1 MTETTTG
8 HKCNY
13 PDRRQGNECPTEHA
27 IWLCNSLLLRVASYD
42 HNREQLE
49 MRFSGDLEECL
60 RPIYPGTE
68 VFWTPGKEKAE
79 RERLKGVAPT
89 GGRGQLEG
97 GGKFSD
103 FFREIVLLLNDSYH
117 SLPFLQMLARKE
129 SGLAL
134 AHIFT
139 LRPNS
144 VGIQFRAFFP
154 DNLEHRVD
162 ANEREEWDNA
172 RDITVQFLR
181 PPGAT
186 PNAIINTVRDIW
198 REFGQS
204 RSAKGYYDIA
214 KEQLA
219 SHIKAWEHSTSS
231 LGEQLAEKGVAEDM
245 QKKLCKE
252 CQNAVQHFALMAI
265 YCEGMGHSS
274 VSYFHSPTAQN
285 RFDSTMVIYW
295 PTMDHE
301 EPDRAFHHILRM
313 LLGLNASPVLQAMAE
328 TQRHSEVLRVMESAF
343 RNSGHIM
350 RNRCDDV
357 ERQLVDIQGKH
368 LTDYQREM
376 ENAGTGIHALDDVSR
391 GTYLAMR
398 SARTLSNTYQTLQ
411 LWGFDRIDSFWEY
424 YKKEKAK
431 RERFVSYD
439 RSPLDLVHQVRKW
452 AANVLSS
459 RCIDGFGECS
469 LELRVIVDNNC
480 SLRLSPE
487 IVDDENARCRLGDE
501 VLSAVFYEVLLNA
514 IRHGGINNTVAH
526 NLATVSLIVKSDLV
540 DGLPAM
546 LLCNWVDVQND
557 DRDLGFLKWRSL
569 PDAYTR
575 VDDSAGKGLGMVAGI
590 LHNLDVGSVWHR
602 RYKNTKGVPFYGVAI
617 HLSGMEQSKE

>member
-1 MTETTTG
+1 MNETPMS
-8 HKCNY
+8 HQCNY
-13 PDRRQGNECPTEHA
+13 RHRRQGNECPADNA
-27 IWLCNSLLLRVASYD
+27 IWLCNSLLLRLASYD
-42 HNREQLE
+42 HDQLE
-49 MRFSGDLEECL
+49 EHFANDLKECL
-60 RPIYPGTE
+60 KRVYPGTE

-79 RERLKGVAPT
+79 RERHNGLAPA
-89 GGRGQLEG
+89 GGPGQLEAG
-97 GGKFSD
+97 GEFSD
-103 FFREIVLLLNDSYH
+103 FFHKIVLFLNDSYH
-117 SLPFLQMLARKE
+117 SVPFLQMLGKKE
-129 SGLAL
+129 TGLAL

-144 VGIQFRAFFP
+144 RGIQFRAFFP
-154 DNLEHRVD
+154 DNLDDRVD
-162 ANEREEWDNA
+162 ANEREWDNG
-172 RDITVQFLR
+172 RDFTVQFLR
-181 PPGAT
+181 PHGET

-198 REFGQS
+198 KKSRES
-204 RSAKGYYDIA
+204 RSAMAHDNA

-219 SHIKAWEHSTSS
+219 SHIEAWEHSTSS
-231 LGEQLAEKGVAEDM
+231 LGEQLARKGVAKDTQEELCEEY
-245 QKKLCKE
+245 KK
-252 CQNAVQHFALMAI
+252 AVQHFALMAI
-265 YCEGMGHSS
+265 YCEGMGYSS
-274 VSYFHSPTAQN
+274 VSYFHSPTIQDK
-285 RFDSTMVIYW
+285 FDSTMVIYW
-295 PTMDHE
+295 PTDHE
-301 EPDRAFHHILRM
+301 EPDRAFHHILQM

-328 TQRHSEVLRVMESAF
+328 TQRHSDVLRVMESAF

-368 LTDYQREM
+368 LADYQREM

-431 RERFVSYD
+431 RERFVSYE
-439 RSPLDLVHQVRKW
+439 RNPLDLVHQVRKW
-452 AANVLSS
+452 AANVSSS

-480 SLRLSPE
+480 SLRLSPG
-487 IVDDENARCRLGDE
+487 ILDDDNARCRLGDE

-514 IRHGGINNTVAH
+514 IRHGGVNSTVAH
-526 NLATVSLIVKSDLV
+526 NLATVSLIVKSGSV
-540 DGLPAM
+540 DGLPTM
-546 LLCNWVDVQND
+546 LLCNWVNVQDD

-602 RYKNTKGVPFYGVAI
+602 RYRNATGEPFYGVAI
-617 HLSGMEQSKE
+617 HLSGIETGREMQS